1 MKVGSIRLNKVDNT
15 MKFLKERHSDYV
27 NRQLTRP
34 KTMRNP
40 VMPKPNMFKD
50 FLVLIGALP
59 IKRPKIK

>member
-1 MKVGSIRLNKVDNT
+1 MKVGSVRLNKVDNT
-15 MKFLKERHSDYV
+15 MKFLKERHCDYV

-50 FLVLIGALP
+50 FLVLNVDQF
-59 IKRPKIK
+59 